1 MLAGG
6 PVRYSLTME
15 LRDLRYF
22 LACVDEGN
30 VTRAA
35 RRVHAAQPTLSHAI
49 RRLEQE
55 TATRLLERR
64 PRHRVRPTPAGELLA
79 ARARRSLDVIRGF
92 SDDLAALEGLLTGAL
107 RVAAMQSLA
116 VTLLPSTLT
125 LFARKYPGVHIEA
138 HVAPANEI
146 VNEVRDGRADVGL
159 IAGPIPPLPRV
170 VSARSLYREPFVAVV
185 RAADPF
191 ARRRHLRLVELKD
204 TPMVLVPPTS
214 PTGAIIH
221 AAFAAAGFAPR
232 VRLTFDSGEALRE
245 LVRAGVGITILPARY
260 LQGPQRGLR
269 AVPLVRPTPSRDV
282 LALTSTGESSAA
294 ATTFLELLREAA
306 KEGERK

>member
-1 MLAGG
+1 
-6 PVRYSLTME
+6 ME

-30 VTRAA
+30 VTRAG

-55 TATRLLERR
+55 TGTRLLERR

-79 ARARRSLDVIRGF
+79 ARARRSLDVLRGF

-125 LFARKYPGVHIEA
+125 QFARKYPGVQIDA

-146 VNEVRDGRADVGL
+146 VGEVRDGRCDVGL
-159 IAGPIPPLPRV
+159 IAGPVPTLPRV
-170 VSARSLYREPFVAVV
+170 VAAQTLYREPFVAVV
-185 RAADPF
+185 RSADPF
-191 ARRRHLRLVELKD
+191 ARRRHLRLADLED
-204 TPMVLVPPTS
+204 TPLVLVPPTS
-214 PTGAIIH
+214 PTGATIH
-221 AAFAAAGFAPR
+221 AAFAAAGVTPQ
-232 VRLTFDSGEALRE
+232 VRITFDSGEALRE
-245 LVRAGVGITILPARY
+245 LVRAGVGVTILPARY

-269 AVPLVRPTPSRDV
+269 AVPLVRPTPARDV
-282 LALTSTGESSAA
+282 LALTSTGETSTAA
-294 ATTFLELLREAA
+294 GTFLELLRRVARTDAA
-306 KEGERK
+306 APTERGGAE

>member
-1 MLAGG
+1 
-6 PVRYSLTME
+6 ME

-30 VTRAA
+30 MTQAG

-49 RRLEQE
+49 RRLEDQ
-55 TATRLLERR
+55 AGTRLLERR

-79 ARARRSLDVIRGF
+79 ARARRSLEAIRGF
-92 SDDLAALEGLLTGAL
+92 ADDLAALQGLLTGTL

-125 LFARKYPGVHIEA
+125 LFARRYPAVQIEA
-138 HVAPANEI
+138 RVAPANEI
-146 VNEVRDGRADVGL
+146 VGEVRDGRTDVGL
-159 IAGPIPPLPRV
+159 IAGPTPALPHV
-170 VSARSLYREPFVAVV
+170 VKAEGLYREPFVAVV

-191 ARRRHLRLVELKD
+191 ARRAHLRLLDLKD
-204 TPMVLVPPTS
+204 TPMVLVPPSS

-232 VRLTFDSGEALRE
+232 IRLTFDSGEALRE
-245 LVRAGVGITILPARY
+245 LVRAGVGVTILPARY

-269 AVPLVRPTPSRDV
+269 AVRLVRPTPWRDV
-282 LALTSTGESSAA
+282 QALTSTGETSAA
-294 ATTFLELLREAA
+294 AAAFLELVRQHAA
-306 KEGERK
+306 VDPEGRRPRPPVGAD

>member
-1 MLAGG
+1 
-6 PVRYSLTME
+6 ME

-55 TATRLLERR
+55 TGTRLLERR
-64 PRHRVRPTPAGELLA
+64 QRHRVRPTPAGELLA
-79 ARARRSLDVIRGF
+79 ARARRSLEAIRGF
-92 SDDLAALEGLLTGAL
+92 TDDLAALQGLLTGTL

-125 LFARKYPGVHIEA
+125 LFARRYPGVQIEA
-138 HVAPANEI
+138 RVAPANEI
-146 VNEVRDGRADVGL
+146 VGDVRDGRTDVGL
-159 IAGPIPPLPRV
+159 VAGPTPPLPRV
-170 VSARSLYREPFVAVV
+170 VKAESLYREPFVAVV
-185 RAADPF
+185 RATDPF
-191 ARRRHLRLVELKD
+191 ARRPHLRLTDLKD
-204 TPMVLVPPTS
+204 TPMVLVPPSS

-221 AAFAAAGFAPR
+221 AAFAAAGVTPR
-232 VRLTFDSGEALRE
+232 LRLTFDSGEALRE
-245 LVRAGVGITILPARY
+245 LVRAGVGVTILPARY

-269 AVPLVRPTPSRDV
+269 AVKLVRPTPSREV
-282 LALTSTGESSAA
+282 QALTSTGDTSAA
-294 ATTFLELLREAA
+294 ATTFLELVRQQAA
-306 KEGERK
+306 VPPDGAAAPAG